1 MLKFFAAMFVALFA
15 LAAAP
20 VRADPVAD
28 FYGGKQIQFIVR
40 TTPGGDYDELSRL
53 LARYMGKY
61 IPGHP
66 GFIVS
71 NMPGGGG
78 IVAANYLAQIAP
90 HDGTVIEI
98 VSQGLAVDQA
108 LHLSAPLKAD
118 LRTFN
123 WIANVVYSNQ
133 LLVTWHTSP
142 TKTLADAKKRQTLIG
157 TTGAG
162 SASVQYPA
170 FYNNVLGT
178 RFKIVFGYPGGKEI
192 DLAMERGE
200 VEGRGTNPY
209 AGYMVSEP
217 SWIPDKTIIPLIQ
230 VGQEKEPA
238 LPDVP
243 LLLDQAVKP
252 GDKPLLEFMSR
263 AAAVGRPLA
272 TSPGVPAERIA
283 ALRKAFE
290 QTIRDPQVIAE
301 AAAKHM
307 TIRPMTGEQ
316 VANLIDG
323 MISAPADVRARVR
336 LALEPNKEHIIRQT
350 RP

>member
-1 MLKFFAAMFVALFA
+1 MLKVFAGT
-15 LAAAP
+15 LAALLTLAVVP
-20 VRADPVAD
+20 LRADPVAD
-28 FYGGKQIQFIVR
+28 FYAGKQIQFIVR
-40 TTPGGDYDELSRL
+40 TTPGGDYDQLSRL

-66 GFIVS
+66 GFVVN

-78 IVAANYLAQIAP
+78 IVAANYLALIAP

-98 VSQGLAVDQA
+98 VSQGLAADQA
-108 LHLSAPLKAD
+108 LQLSAPLKAD
-118 LRTFN
+118 LRSFN

-133 LLVTWHTSP
+133 LLVVWHTSP
-142 TKTLADAKKRQTLIG
+142 TKTLEDAKKRETLIG

-170 FYNNVLGT
+170 FFNNVLGT

-209 AGYMVSEP
+209 SGYMASEP
-217 SWIPDKTIIPLIQ
+217 DWIPTKKIIPLIQ

-243 LLLDQAVKP
+243 LLLDQPVKAE
-252 GDKPLLEFMSR
+252 DKPLLEFMSR
-263 AAAVGRPLA
+263 GATVGRPLA
-272 TSPGVPAERIA
+272 TSPGVPAERVA
-283 ALRKAFE
+283 ALRQAFA
-290 QTIRDPQVIAE
+290 QTIKDPQFIAE
-301 AAAKHM
+301 AAAEHL
-307 TIRPMTGEQ
+307 TIRPMTGDQ
-316 VANLIDG
+316 LAKLIDG
-323 MISAPADVRARVR
+323 MIGAPADVRTRVK
-336 LALEPNKEHIIRQT
+336 LALEPNKEHMIG
-350 RP
+350 PAKP